1 MTTDA
6 ARGATELDIDRDE
19 LVKNAMPLVGYCV
32 TSVAARVPR
41 HVRHDDL
48 VSAGLLGLAQA
59 SKMWDPTRGV
69 SFEHFARR
77 RIEGAL
83 LDELRSR
90 DWASRS
96 ARQDT
101 RRLNVVT
108 EELTGRFGRAP
119 ETAEVAKELG
129 VTHRDVE
136 RIRDDVRRST
146 VLHLDAFEPGTG
158 GSDTLAAEPSAD
170 PINQL
175 LGQEMR
181 GYLRDAVLTLPERL
195 QKVVVEY
202 FFEDRPMKDIA
213 EDLGVTISRVSQ
225 LRSEAI
231 KMLRDGINAQFDADG
246 DAPSPKSA
254 GERKKADYYAAISSA
269 SDFATRVSAAS
280 PNIPMRVAAAG

>member
-1 MTTDA
+1 M
-6 ARGATELDIDRDE
+6 RD
-19 LVKNAMPLVGYCV
+19 AMPLVGYCV

-59 SKMWDPTRGV
+59 AKSWDPAHGV

-90 DWASRS
+90 DWASRA

-101 RRLNVVT
+101 RRLHVVT
-108 EELTGRFGRAP
+108 EELTGRLGRNP

-129 VTHRDVE
+129 VTTDDVT

-158 GSDTLAAEPSAD
+158 GTDALADEPSAD
-170 PINQL
+170 PVNQL

-181 GYLRDAVLTLPERL
+181 GYLRDAVHTLPERL
-195 QKVVVEY
+195 RKVVVDY
-202 FFEDRPMKDIA
+202 FFEDRPMKEIA

-225 LRSEAI
+225 LRAEAI
-231 KMLRDGINAQFDADG
+231 KLLRDGINAQFDDDRG
-246 DAPSPKSA
+246 QDVDLRPSEQSRVQK
-254 GERKKADYYAAISSA
+254 RKAEYYAAISSA
-269 SDFATRVSAAS
+269 SDFATRVSAPPVVQPVA
-280 PNIPMRVAAAG
+280 RVS